1 MRLSGKMAAALR
13 ARGPHLS
20 HNRHRLH
27 RRSAPFGLSRAPAG
41 GVFFGQGRQDAGA
54 SPGTEMNPD
63 ILGLTSDSPSPA
75 RGRGMGGGLLSSAR
89 PPLPLFPPGR
99 TRIMYARSAAGG
111 GPAAPPLS
119 PS

>member
-20 HNRHRLH
+20 YHRHRLH

-63 ILGLTSDSPSPA
+63 ILGLTSNSPSPA
-75 RGRGMGGGLLSSAR
+75 RGRGMGRGVLSSALR
-89 PPLPLFPPGR
+89 PLPLFPPAR
-99 TRIMYARSAAGG
+99 TSIKDAR
-111 GPAAPPLS
+111 
-119 PS
+119 